1 MHSVCRWLILA
12 WVLGLGAM
20 SAAHGAPPIEPV
32 PADNADLAALQ
43 ARAEAL
49 AAQGR
54 DCGSQL
60 ECPKLDCESAIA
72 LLQAVVDAETH
83 LRAMLTFLE
92 KANAD
97 HMAHFESLARQGITT
112 GENLYNSQ
120 VALAWQQY
128 LHSLGSAIKDVATLT
143 NFFDGVLKDPAKFAS
158 LNPENVA
165 NSLDKLD
172 SALRAL
178 EGGSTTLASGMLG
191 GEKVP
196 KPYSGLTPG
205 ALGLSGKDTA
215 QLKSYTSKLANTL
228 SDVNKYRD
236 LAKAGKAAE
245 AAEAW
250 KKFLG
255 NGRKNLLDVT
265 AGLLKDYSE
274 SQIQE
279 RLEHIADL
287 NRNLAASDIAQA
299 ASFQA
304 LQRVQTRRFAA
315 EDALKALNDA
325 RAALEACIARHCG
338 PSTYTRPG
346 IPDFYETAP
355 DGREVVSWGKALN
368 YLNGK
373 LPELTAALAGNL
385 VFTDDC
391 PKTPGIGFIPD
402 WTLHGDAPAW
412 CNFGGFDEPLFP
424 GGPNGG
430 IFIPTFPLPG
440 GDDPRDAPPGGP
452 GDDPRDGPP
461 PTAGDDPRDTPTDG
475 PRDTPTDGPGDDPR
489 DQPRAD
495 DDDPRDVPTVTI
507 FVKAKLEP
515 GVTAQDVAGTTLKLD
530 LGGIPALPGTP
541 GAVPDIASGAGAD
554 PLTATLDSKG
564 EAQIRIDAKIIETS
578 TGALNQ
584 LGFKP
589 GAQVQ
594 IDVDAA
600 PQDGVIISGDQ
611 PITLPGGL
619 GMYPNYAWSVGGT
632 YFTSLMYPDYAKD
645 KVQDALTPLTG
656 QGFLIEPDYCR
667 TKQAPPADPYFSS
680 TGSWAQDYPD
690 QWALA
695 RIGLTGGPDSAWEQL
710 GPSPR
715 PVVVAVVDT
724 GLDWNHQDLPWS
736 QLWRNPGEV
745 PGNGKDDDG
754 NGNVDDAIG
763 WNFWDA
769 NSAPWDLD
777 GHGTFVA
784 GLIAAAHNGIGI
796 AGVNPHARVMVLKAL
811 NAFGNTRAS
820 YLARAIVYA
829 ADHGAR
835 VINVSVG
842 GKNVTRAEETAVAY
856 ARSKGALVVIAAG
869 NEGVETGTFGPAGN
883 AQALIVAATDAKDLR
898 AGFSNWGGGVD
909 LAAPGMDILSL
920 RARRTD
926 LMRDIAGVKYTPGAA
941 YVGQDRR
948 YYRTSGTSFAAPL
961 VSGVASLL
969 LSRDPALTPDQLERI
984 LTNSARDIE
993 TPGVDQ
999 YTGYGLLDARAA
1011 LAADPNFELTAAITG
1026 LAVSQQDG
1034 AQVVQVRGTVAA
1046 DDFAGAVVEIGTG
1059 EAPQTWTAV
1068 GEIAAP
1074 VTGGA
1079 LVAIPARSFAGSA
1092 RWTVRLVV
1100 RHANGRTREARYALN
1115 LG

>member
-1 MHSVCRWLILA
+1 MPKSRRWLAGALA
-12 WVLGLGAM
+12 LLLGAAL
-20 SAAHGAPPIEPV
+20 AAHGAPPPIDPI

-49 AAQGR
+49 TAQGR

-60 ECPKLDCESAIA
+60 ECPKLDCASAQA

-83 LRAMLTFLE
+83 LRAMHTFLE

-97 HMAHFESLARQGITT
+97 HRAHFESLARQGITT

-143 NFFDGVLKDPAKFAS
+143 NFFDGVAKDPAKFAK
-158 LNPENVA
+158 LDPESVI

-191 GEKVP
+191 GQKVP
-196 KPYSGLTPG
+196 KPYAGLSPD
-205 ALGLSGKDTA
+205 ALGLSGKETA

-236 LAKAGKAAE
+236 LVKAGKAAE

-250 KKFLG
+250 QKFLG
-255 NGRKNLLDVT
+255 NGRKNILDVT

-274 SQIQE
+274 TQIQE
-279 RLEHIADL
+279 RLEHIAGL
-287 NRNLAASDIAQA
+287 NRDLAASDLAQA

-304 LQRVQTRRFAA
+304 LQRVQNRRFAA
-315 EDALKALNDA
+315 EDALAALNAA

-338 PSTYTRPG
+338 PSTYTRPP

-368 YLNGK
+368 YLNAK

-391 PKTPGIGFIPD
+391 PKPPGIGFIPD
-402 WTLHGDAPAW
+402 WTLYGDAPAW
-412 CNFGGFDEPLFP
+412 CNFGGFDEPLLP
-424 GGPNGG
+424 GGPGG
-430 IFIPTFPLPG
+430 TFFPIPPLPG
-440 GDDPRDAPPGGP
+440 GDDPRDAPPDGP
-452 GDDPRDGPP
+452 GDDPRDAPP
-461 PTAGDDPRDTPTDG
+461 PIAGDDPRDTPT
-475 PRDTPTDGPGDDPR
+475 GPGDDPH
-489 DQPRAD
+489 DQPGPD
-495 DDDPRDVPTVTI
+495 DDDPRDVPEVTI
-507 FVKAKLEP
+507 FVKAKLGE
-515 GVTAQDVAGTTLKLD
+515 GITGQDVAGTTLKLD

-541 GAVPDIASGAGAD
+541 GAVPDIATGAGAG
-554 PLTATLDSKG
+554 PLTATLDGKG
-564 EAQIRIDAKIIETS
+564 EAQIRIDAKLIETS
-578 TGALNQ
+578 TGALRE
-584 LGFKP
+584 LGIQP
-589 GAQVQ
+589 GGQVQ
-594 IDVDAA
+594 LDVDAA
-600 PQDGVIISGDQ
+600 PRDGVIISGDQ
-611 PITLPGGL
+611 PFTLPAGL
-619 GMYPNYAWSVGGT
+619 GMYPNFTWSVGAT
-632 YFTSLMYPDYAKD
+632 YFTSLLYPDYAKD
-645 KVQDALTPLTG
+645 EVQQALTPLTG
-656 QGFLIEPDYCR
+656 QGFLIELDYCR
-667 TKQAPPADPYFSS
+667 TKQADPTDPYATSR
-680 TGSWAQDYPD
+680 GSWGQDYAD
-690 QWALA
+690 QWALE
-695 RIGLTGGPDSAWEQL
+695 RLGLPGPDGAWAAL
-710 GPSPR
+710 GAGAR
-715 PVVVAVVDT
+715 PVTVAVVDT

-754 NGNVDDAIG
+754 NGYVDDAIG
-763 WNFWDA
+763 WNFWDDDA
-769 NSAPWDLD
+769 RPWDLD

-784 GLIAAAHNGIGI
+784 GLIAAAHNDAGI
-796 AGVNPHARVMVLKAL
+796 AGVNPHARIMVLKAL

-842 GKNVTRAEETAVAY
+842 GKNVTRAEEAAVAY
-856 ARSKGALVVIAAG
+856 AHRKGALVVIAAG
-869 NEGVETGTFGPAGN
+869 NEGAETATFGPAGS
-883 AQALIVAATDAKDLR
+883 AQALIVAAADVESRR
-898 AGFSNWGGGVD
+898 AGFSNWGPGVD
-909 LAAPGMDILSL
+909 LAAPGVDILSL

-926 LMRDIAGVKYTPGAA
+926 LMRDIPGITYTPGAA

-961 VSGVASLL
+961 VAGVASLL
-969 LSRDPALTPDQLERI
+969 LSRDPALTPDDLERI
-984 LTNSARDIE
+984 LKNAARDIE

-1011 LAADPNFELTAAITG
+1011 LAADPAFELVAAITG
-1026 LAVSQQDG
+1026 LAVAAQDG
-1034 AQVVQVRGTVAA
+1034 AQVVQVSGTA
-1046 DDFAGAVVEIGTG
+1046 DADRFAGATVEIGPG
-1059 EAPQTWTAV
+1059 EAPEAWTQV
-1068 GEIAAP
+1068 GEVAAP
-1074 VTGGA
+1074 VRGGVLA
-1079 LVAIPARSFAGSA
+1079 AVPARAFAGSA
-1092 RWTVRLVV
+1092 RWTVRVVV
-1100 RHANGRTREARYALN
+1100 RHAGGRTREARFALN